1 MTDNSKATK
10 KLKAN
15 VQDNEPKESASVDPS
30 LDSDLETVRDI
41 LFGAQV
47 RNAEKQRE
55 ALAQQFTVMIQDL
68 SKSTNDQFENLKNDI
83 QKMRQEQDKSSD
95 QNTLDLN
102 KKIDALDQSLTE
114 LDKATSRAEAEL
126 ADQIESSITSLN
138 TQMEGWKEELFT
150 QLDQVQQHLSHDKTD
165 RGALADM
172 FSVMSEQLMKDSV
185 PKK

>member
-1 MTDNSKATK
+1 MTDKSNATG
-10 KLKAN
+10 KLKTEL
-15 VQDNEPKESASVDPS
+15 QEDGTQASIAAS
-30 LDSDLETVRDI
+30 SDSDLETVRDI

-55 ALAQQFTVMIQDL
+55 ALAQQFTAMLEDL
-68 SKSTNDQFENLKNDI
+68 SKSTNDQLERLKNEI
-83 QKMRQEQDKSSD
+83 QQNHQEQNKNSE
-95 QNTLDLN
+95 QNTLELN
-102 KKIDALDQSLTE
+102 KKIDAIDLSLTA
-114 LDKATSRAEAEL
+114 LDKATSRAEADL
-126 ADQIESSITSLN
+126 ADQIDTNNAALN
-138 TQMEGWKEELFT
+138 TQMEGWKEELFA